1 MTELESRQ
9 LGEQAVEDAPLAGK
23 CRIVNAD
30 RQGLALSIGNQIG
43 VADQKLADQGASLGF
58 DLKTSLAP
66 QLAQEADKLG
76 FCTIANHLDGVA
88 KALAQRLELG
98 RSLVL
103 GEILDLDVLGHLPP
117 LCQQIVPLNDTSM
130 DLVDDLAL
138 LVDGFVIG
146 ITGRQGEG

>member
-1 MTELESRQ
+1 MPELESRH

-23 CRIVNAD
+23 GRVVNAD
-30 RQGLALSIGNQIG
+30 RQGLVLSIGNQIG
-43 VADQKLADQGASLGF
+43 VADQKLADQGSSLGF
-58 DLKTSLAP
+58 DLKISLTP

-76 FCTIANHLDGVA
+76 LRTIANHLDGVA
-88 KALAQRLELG
+88 EALAQRLELG
-98 RSLVL
+98 RSLVF

-117 LCQQIVPLNDTSM
+117 LRQQIVPLNDTSM

-146 ITGRQGEG
+146 ITGRQGER